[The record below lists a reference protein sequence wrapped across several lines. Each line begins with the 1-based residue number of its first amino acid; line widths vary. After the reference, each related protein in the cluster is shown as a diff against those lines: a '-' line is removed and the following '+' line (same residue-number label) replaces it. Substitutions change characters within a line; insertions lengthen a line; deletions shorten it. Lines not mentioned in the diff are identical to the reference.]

1 MEFALFAYVTL
12 SDLDLDLDLGV
23 LTVRAD
29 RCDGDQVWTNCGSQ
43 TTRTCS
49 DPNPDTSQDAC
60 VPRCH
65 CPGDRPVWDDD
76 RQMCINADECVA
88 YWK

>member
-1 MEFALFAYVTL
+1 MLTL
-12 SDLDLDLDLGV
+12 TRSVFTL
-23 LTVRAD
+23 RAD
-29 RCDGDQVWTNCGSQ
+29 RCDGDQVWTNCASQ

-49 DPNPDTSQDAC
+49 DPNPDTSQDGC

-65 CPGDRPVWDDD
+65 CPDDRPVWDDD
-76 RQMCINADECVA
+76 RQMCINADECVT